1 MTEVVLFHHALGL
14 TPGIHSFAERLRQAG
29 HTVNAPNLFDG
40 RTFARVHEGVA
51 HAESIGFGEVM
62 ARGERAVEGLPS
74 ELVYVGFSLGVLPA
88 QRLAQTRPGALAAV
102 LCYSAVPVSEFG
114 DSWPEEV
121 PVQIHGMDNDPIFVG
136 EGDID
141 FAREIVDQAN
151 DGELFLYSGEDHYFA
166 DDTLPSYDA
175 EATALMTERILGLLA
190 RVG

>member
-1 MTEVVLFHHALGL
+1 MILMQKAEAVRHFGSAAKLATALGL
-14 TPGIHSFAERLRQAG
+14 KSRQA
-29 HTVNAPNLFDG
+29 
-40 RTFARVHEGVA
+40 
-51 HAESIGFGEVM
+51 
-62 ARGERAVEGLPS
+62 
-74 ELVYVGFSLGVLPA
+74 VYA
-88 QRLAQTRPGALAAV
+88 
-102 LCYSAVPVSEFG
+102 
-114 DSWPEEV
+114 WPEEV

-151 DGELFLYSGEDHYFA
+151 DGELLLYSGEDHYFA